1 MPLWASKAALDA
13 LVTAEACAV
22 AYRSAHRRVSPMSA
36 MQEAAGERQREHR
49 YPGGDAGG
57 VYGSSARKRVNLAIM
72 TMADIQNQGAQLG
85 DTLYLYSAVLRE
97 SKEVIIDAL
106 ILAFLETP
114 NFQPNCGPLL
124 DFLKESRTRL
134 PYTTLSYVSTLEL
147 RRQ

>member
-1 MPLWASKAALDA
+1 
-13 LVTAEACAV
+13 
-22 AYRSAHRRVSPMSA
+22 
-36 MQEAAGERQREHR
+36 
-49 YPGGDAGG
+49 
-57 VYGSSARKRVNLAIM
+57 M

-114 NFQPNCGPLL
+114 NSQPNCGPLL